1 MMVAMEAATTLLF
14 ASAARVLA
22 GEARRRGL
30 DVPGFRS
37 PPRLEGV
44 DRSLRRRVR
53 GAAVAVRVAGRP
65 WAAVV
70 GDMIEGVVV
79 VNQLR
84 GPDADALRAALWEAI
99 RAAMPSPSVT
109 AQARVA

>member
-1 MMVAMEAATTLLF
+1 MEAATTLLF
-14 ASAARVLA
+14 ASAARVLGDA
-22 GEARRRGL
+22 ARRRGL

-44 DRSLRRRVR
+44 DRSLRRRC
-53 GAAVAVRVAGRP
+53 GSAVAVRVAGRP

-70 GDMIEGVVV
+70 ADMIEGIVV

-84 GPDADALRAALWEAI
+84 GPESDAVRAALWKRSAP
-99 RAAMPSPSVT
+99 RCHPLA
-109 AQARVA
+109 

>member
-1 MMVAMEAATTLLF
+1 MEAATTLLF

-53 GAAVAVRVAGRP
+53 GSAVAVRVAGRP

-70 GDMIEGVVV
+70 ADMIEGIVV
-79 VNQLR
+79 VNGLH
-84 GPDADALRAALWEAI
+84 GPASDAVRAALWEAI
-99 RAAMPSPSVT
+99 RSALPSPSVT
-109 AQARVA
+109 DEARVA